1 MASALSYFE
10 VPVLCRP
17 TFSILSTGD
26 EIAEEEEELTFGKIR
41 DINTYTLEA
50 MIADLGGTVVSKR
63 LLRDHKQGLSDAVR
77 EEAERS
83 DFVLLSGGSS
93 VGTRDYTSDA
103 IEALS
108 GGELLFHGL
117 NIKPGKPTLAGYA
130 EGTWVIGL
138 PGHPVSAMLV
148 FQELITPYWK
158 ETYGEVRE
166 PARRVATLSENMP
179 SSPGKRTIQ
188 MVTLFWDGERWMAK
202 PFYSSSAFISQFV
215 RADGFIVLP
224 KEKKASIK
232 AKRSRWNYYDP
243 KKYLY

>member
-83 DFVLLSGGSS
+83 DFVLLSGG
-93 VGTRDYTSDA
+93 A
-103 IEALS
+103 
-108 GGELLFHGL
+108 
-117 NIKPGKPTLAGYA
+117 
-130 EGTWVIGL
+130 
-138 PGHPVSAMLV
+138 VSAR
-148 FQELITPYWK
+148 
-158 ETYGEVRE
+158 ETIRPTRLKHCPEANSCSTG
-166 PARRVATLSENMP
+166 
-179 SSPGKRTIQ
+179 
-188 MVTLFWDGERWMAK
+188 
-202 PFYSSSAFISQFV
+202 
-215 RADGFIVLP
+215 
-224 KEKKASIK
+224 
-232 AKRSRWNYYDP
+232 
-243 KKYLY
+243 